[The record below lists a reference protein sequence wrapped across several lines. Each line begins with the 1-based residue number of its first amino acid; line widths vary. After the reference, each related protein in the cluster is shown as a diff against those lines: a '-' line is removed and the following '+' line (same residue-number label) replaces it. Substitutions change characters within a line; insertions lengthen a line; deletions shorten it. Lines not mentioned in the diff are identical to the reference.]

1 MLDHQE
7 AFEDKYKFFLAICM
21 CLISISHEFLISNK
35 GMMITF
41 SLSEILIL
49 FWCITEEQFLTTRDL
64 SKSKLVTI

>member
-7 AFEDKYKFFLAICM
+7 AFEDKYKFFLAIYM
-21 CLISISHEFLISNK
+21 CLISISREFLISNK
-35 GMMITF
+35 RMMITF

>member
-7 AFEDKYKFFLAICM
+7 AFEDKYKFFLAIYM
-21 CLISISHEFLISNK
+21 CLISISREFLISNK
-35 GMMITF
+35 RMMITF
-41 SLSEILIL
+41 SLSEILML